1 MSSNPYE
8 RSQNIAWII
17 FGFGALA
24 MIFGSGFMISQS
36 VSLPA
41 VLYGFGTAVTLF
53 GASQIASLKSGQN
66 LQARLD
72 KIEKIIGETK
82 KC

>member
-1 MSSNPYE
+1 MNAHT
-8 RSQNIAWII
+8 IAWII
-17 FGFGALA
+17 LGFGALV

-72 KIEKIIGETK
+72 KIEKMIGETK